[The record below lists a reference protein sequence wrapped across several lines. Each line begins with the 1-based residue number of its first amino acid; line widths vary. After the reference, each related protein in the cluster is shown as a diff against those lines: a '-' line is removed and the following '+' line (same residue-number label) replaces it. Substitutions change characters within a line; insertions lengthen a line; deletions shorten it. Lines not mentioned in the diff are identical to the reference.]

1 MLTLYV
7 QKEEI
12 MSHNFPCI
20 PLGDKIILSRLN
32 PGPSM
37 ANVLAL
43 RIERGMNTYA
53 LAVYPYLGH
62 Y

>member
-1 MLTLYV
+1 
-7 QKEEI
+7 